1 MSNESLTEQG
11 DPSTSGAPNRSL
23 SHNRLGVIAIG
34 SIVVSA
40 VAPVSVLA
48 AATPVILAV
57 HGAATPATYLIAG
70 LLFGVFA
77 VGYVAMSRHLVNA
90 GGFVAYVANAFGAT
104 TATATAAVTL
114 LFYLASLVSFYAI
127 VGVVAAQTF
136 GWDVNPSLVS
146 FIGLLIVAVVGYLGI
161 GISVRLLV
169 ALLAVEVCSLA
180 IVDIALLVQ
189 GGPQGYSLGGFQPS
203 TVTGAGFG
211 VALLLCMTCYS
222 GLEATVV
229 FSEEAREPRR
239 TIPRAVYGSLGFVAV
254 FYAVTSWLITV
265 HTGPDAVQEQAASN
279 PGGFFFAIVE
289 DTMGSGFT
297 RYLEFLVISSFLAL
311 FIGFQSMISRY
322 VFALARAGV
331 LPSKLG
337 VTSGKGSNPV
347 AASLAV
353 SVTIAAVLLV
363 FVLAGADPIA
373 VTYAWLV
380 GLGTVGLL
388 VVLSLVS
395 ASILVFFSR
404 LPGGGSAWSTRI
416 APSIAMIGMIAVLVL
431 AIKNYQFLGATPQA
445 ARWLLLLI
453 PAAALGG
460 WGVAVYRRRRGLLL
474 DYSADLGG

>member
-57 HGAATPATYLIAG
+57 HGAATPAAYLIAG

-90 GGFVAYVANAFGAT
+90 GGFVAYVASAFGAT

-161 GISVRLLV
+161 GVSVRLLV

-239 TIPRAVYGSLGFVAV
+239 TSRALSTARSD
-254 FYAVTSWLITV
+254 SWLSST
-265 HTGPDAVQEQAASN
+265 PSR
-279 PGGFFFAIVE
+279 PG
-289 DTMGSGFT
+289 
-297 RYLEFLVISSFLAL
+297 
-311 FIGFQSMISRY
+311 
-322 VFALARAGV
+322 
-331 LPSKLG
+331 
-337 VTSGKGSNPV
+337 
-347 AASLAV
+347 
-353 SVTIAAVLLV
+353 
-363 FVLAGADPIA
+363 
-373 VTYAWLV
+373 
-380 GLGTVGLL
+380 
-388 VVLSLVS
+388 
-395 ASILVFFSR
+395 
-404 LPGGGSAWSTRI
+404 
-416 APSIAMIGMIAVLVL
+416 
-431 AIKNYQFLGATPQA
+431 
-445 ARWLLLLI
+445 
-453 PAAALGG
+453 
-460 WGVAVYRRRRGLLL
+460 
-474 DYSADLGG
+474 